1 MLPFYLQNIY
11 ICFYKDL
18 WFKDKSHLY
27 LYTFSEDSKDHMCH
41 KPITRNFNNQESK
54 EMVRNLRQFWI
65 MLCFYISSYF
75 LKVLITDYF
84 IIQGI
89 YLNYTKLNNQ
99 IILHQ
104 LKISVKSLNY
114 FIIYLSDHPI
124 LSQNN

>member
-1 MLPFYLQNIY
+1 
-11 ICFYKDL
+11 
-18 WFKDKSHLY
+18 
-27 LYTFSEDSKDHMCH
+27 MCH

-54 EMVRNLRQFWI
+54 EMVMNLRQFWI

-114 FIIYLSDHPI
+114 FIIYLSDYPI